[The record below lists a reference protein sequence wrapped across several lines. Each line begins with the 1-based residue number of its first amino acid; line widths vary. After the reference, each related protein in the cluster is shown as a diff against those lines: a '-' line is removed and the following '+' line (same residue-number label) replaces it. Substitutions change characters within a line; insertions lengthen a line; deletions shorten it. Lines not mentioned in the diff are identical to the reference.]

1 MKGIGKSP
9 IELPLQIERSIRVT
23 AALIQRHEQF
33 LLVQRPPGKAFELYW
48 EFPGGK
54 VEPGETLQGSLRREI
69 KEELCWDVRVGELFH
84 KVFCRMNLLSIELYS
99 FWCRIT
105 GGNLFLREHVSFC
118 WAHPKEL
125 RHFLFTQADRELAR
139 MLEAGFCAGSL
150 GPRLHGGS
158 GSLSRGEPFP

>member
-1 MKGIGKSP
+1 MEGIGKST
-9 IELPLQIERSIRVT
+9 IELPVQIERSIRVT
-23 AALIQRHEQF
+23 AAIIQRHEQF

-54 VEPGETLQGSLRREI
+54 VEPGETLQSSLRREI

-84 KVFCRMNLLSIELYS
+84 KVFCRMNPLSIELYS
-99 FWCRIT
+99 FWCHIT
-105 GGNLFLREHVSFC
+105 GGDLSLREHISFC

-139 MLEAGFCAGSL
+139 MLEAGFHAGFP
-150 GPRLHGGS
+150 GARLHAGCS
-158 GSLSRGEPFP
+158 NHSRGESFP